1 MAVASYLFLELGTVV
16 LFGLMVWHASRRGR
30 GLVLE
35 LLTAAIFGV
44 LLEWGDI
51 LLFGTYTY
59 SPGFVLAIG
68 PVPIII
74 GLCWAMLIYGA
85 MHFSDTLGIPT
96 RLAPFADAI
105 WAIILDLAFDAI
117 AIRLEFWTWNIPLN
131 DGFFGVPA
139 GNFHAWLYVALGFSA
154 MTRLAR
160 SRPAQRPRL
169 QLLTPISAYLILVA
183 AILFFDLLIVIFY
196 PQQAQGDKG
205 MAIFAATLAIFAA
218 VTGYG
223 VLRSR
228 QSIRGHFTLIDI
240 IPILARW
247 SMHLYFG
254 AWLVLWL
261 IWPELRLPGM
271 DLPPTLLVVAVVML
285 VAELLLLVP
294 FFLYRAPM
302 PTSTSRGMLKGVPD
316 QHAA

>member
-1 MAVASYLFLELGTVV
+1 MAVRSYLLLELGTVA
-16 LFGLMVWHASRRGR
+16 LFGLMLWHASRRGR
-30 GLVLE
+30 SLVLE

-96 RLAPFADAI
+96 WLAPFADAI
-105 WAIILDLAFDAI
+105 WAIVLDLAFDAV

-154 MTRLAR
+154 VTRLAR
-160 SRPAQRPRL
+160 SRPAQRTRQ
-169 QLLTPISAYLILVA
+169 QLLAPISAYVILVA

-205 MAIFAATLAIFAA
+205 MPIFAVTLAIFALL
-218 VTGYG
+218 TGYG

-228 QSIRGHFTLIDI
+228 HIPRGHFTLIDI
-240 IPILARW
+240 IPTLARW

-261 IWPELRLPGM
+261 IWPASRLPGK
-271 DLPPTLLVVAVVML
+271 DLPPTLLGVAGVML
-285 VAELLLLVP
+285 VVELLLLVP
-294 FFLYRAPM
+294 FFVQRAPT
-302 PTSTSRGMLKGVPD
+302 PLPASRPMLQGAPER
-316 QHAA
+316 HAT